1 MKMNIKFYKNQQ
13 GQTLVE
19 TLVAIFI
26 MIMGITAALGLA
38 NYSLNA
44 SSNIVKQLVAVGL
57 AREGVEAVKNMRDT
71 NWLRLP
77 LGTCPTDLNG
87 DTSITSDTACYINWI
102 SGIDTGVVGS
112 YNFND
117 FTTLVNSGKKTVMGM
132 DVLPIDR
139 VGVGSNVNK
148 YWTIPA
154 DSYEL
159 DYYSNGLNT
168 NVSPSLIGFYTPYQS
183 PGVALGSGFF
193 RRVAVRI
200 EGNTSLGVSSPF
212 GAYTAV
218 APYNQSSYQR
228 LRVISQV
235 WWTDQKCPRITDPDS
250 AAFATTRCKVQIEQ
264 VFTNWKNY

>member
-1 MKMNIKFYKNQQ
+1 MKNFVNQKTNQ
-13 GQTLVE
+13 AGQTLVE

-77 LGTCPTDLNG
+77 LGTCPKDLNS

-117 FTTLVNSGKKTVMGM
+117 FTTYINAGRKTVMGM
-132 DVLPIDR
+132 SSLPIDR
-139 VGVGSNVNK
+139 VGVGNNVNK

-159 DYYSNGLNT
+159 DYYANGLNT
-168 NVSPSLIGFYTPYQS
+168 NVSPSLVGFYTPYQS
-183 PGVALGSGFF
+183 PGVALPSGFS
-193 RRVAVRI
+193 RRVIIRI
-200 EGNTSLGVSSPF
+200 EGNTSLGASGPF
-212 GAYTAV
+212 SAYTAV
-218 APYNQSSYQR
+218 PPYNQSSYER
-228 LRVISQV
+228 LRVVSQV
-235 WWTDQKCPRITDPDS
+235 WWTDQKCPKITDPDS
-250 AAFATTRCKVQIEQ
+250 AAYTTTRCKVQIEQ